1 MSKRVVRR
9 PGRGRQH
16 LQEGARS
23 RGAGALG
30 GSRGRGD
37 SETGG
42 ATGRLTQTEKRWW
55 GVRLCSA
62 FGGRVREGLGSGRT
76 CYGFMLR
83 VIQEEAVGA
92 GRQGAGPEG
101 TSDLSGDAERAR
113 RQRDAVWDAAGLG
126 RGAGG
131 VRGGPELA
139 GKCRGGLERDM
150 TGSVWDE
157 SRPSR
162 GHPSGGD
169 EWLATGAAGKSPC
182 WGGTL
187 GSSVEGDLQSPS
199 AEGPRP
205 LGDGRPCEASGTWT
219 VQHRPT
225 GHTLGRHCP
234 AKAPRLPTRNR
245 ELTSPLCQPG
255 KLWVPRHT
263 TVRL

>member
-1 MSKRVVRR
+1 
-9 PGRGRQH
+9 
-16 LQEGARS
+16 
-23 RGAGALG
+23 
-30 GSRGRGD
+30 
-37 SETGG
+37 
-42 ATGRLTQTEKRWW
+42 
-55 GVRLCSA
+55 
-62 FGGRVREGLGSGRT
+62 
-76 CYGFMLR
+76 
-83 VIQEEAVGA
+83 
-92 GRQGAGPEG
+92 
-101 TSDLSGDAERAR
+101 
-113 RQRDAVWDAAGLG
+113 
-126 RGAGG
+126 
-131 VRGGPELA
+131 
-139 GKCRGGLERDM
+139 M

-263 TVRL
+263 TVRLRKNRGIEYKRAAQKTEKKRERQRQSSAGEGWRTTPNGEGQGRVK

>member
-42 ATGRLTQTEKRWW
+42 ATGRLTRTEKPWW

-113 RQRDAVWDAAGLG
+113 
-126 RGAGG
+126 
-131 VRGGPELA
+131 
-139 GKCRGGLERDM
+139 
-150 TGSVWDE
+150 
-157 SRPSR
+157 
-162 GHPSGGD
+162 
-169 EWLATGAAGKSPC
+169 
-182 WGGTL
+182 
-187 GSSVEGDLQSPS
+187 
-199 AEGPRP
+199 
-205 LGDGRPCEASGTWT
+205 
-219 VQHRPT
+219 
-225 GHTLGRHCP
+225 
-234 AKAPRLPTRNR
+234 
-245 ELTSPLCQPG
+245 
-255 KLWVPRHT
+255 
-263 TVRL
+263 